1 MLAMFFFIALY
12 MQNVLHYSPL
22 EAGVRFLPSTVI
34 IIFMGPL
41 SGRLADRIGPR
52 IPMVIGL
59 LLASTALF
67 WQSFITTHTSYG
79 FLLPAFILMG
89 LGMGLVM
96 SPMST
101 AAMNAVVKTKAGV
114 ASGVLSM
121 SRMVGGTFGVA
132 VLGAL
137 IATVGRSK
145 LDELLHAVPAAE
157 RGKFADALGSGG
169 AGVPAQVAG
178 AVQEAFVTALRDGLR
193 LGAAVALLGALLAA
207 ILVTG
212 RPVEA
217 EDEMHAAVN
226 AGEATVA
233 GARPEGELVGETA

>member
-1 MLAMFFFIALY
+1 
-12 MQNVLHYSPL
+12 
-22 EAGVRFLPSTVI
+22 VRFLPSTVV
-34 IIFMGPL
+34 IIFMGPI

-52 IPMVIGL
+52 IPMVTGL
-59 LLASTALF
+59 LLAASALF
-67 WQSFITTHTSYG
+67 WQSFITTHTSYL
-79 FLLPAFILMG
+79 FLLPAFVLMG

-137 IATVGRSK
+137 IAVVGRSK
-145 LDELLHAVPAAE
+145 LDELLPAVPAGQ
-157 RGKFADALGSGG
+157 RDALASSLGGGGG
-169 AGVPAQVAG
+169 AGVPAQVAD
-178 AVQEAFVTALRDGLR
+178 AVREAFVTALRDGLR

-207 ILVTG
+207 ALVTG

-217 EDEMHAAVN
+217 EDAMPAGID
-226 AGEATVA
+226 AGEATPA
-233 GARPEGELVGETA
+233 GSRAEGALVGETA